1 MCIVRKAG
9 VERQFKEIMNLQ
21 QTDLNPIIYGHAPQP
36 LLVVLSGPSGVG
48 KDSALMRM
56 RELGFPFHFVVTAT
70 DRAQRP
76 GEINGVDYHFVAT
89 AEFEQMIADQELLE
103 WARVYND
110 YKGIPKWDVRNA
122 LSSGKDVI
130 LRIDVQG
137 VATVKKLAP
146 EAVTIF
152 MAPSSIDDLRQRLQW
167 RRTDAPQQIEERL
180 AKAESE
186 IEQIGLF
193 DYVVINHADRLDTAV
208 GQIRSIIFAEKQ
220 RVRPRRVQL

>member
-1 MCIVRKAG
+1 MEH
-9 VERQFKEIMNLQ
+9 ERA
-21 QTDLNPIIYGHAPQP
+21 DLNPIIFGRPPEP
-36 LLVVLSGPSGVG
+36 LLVILSGPSGVG

-70 DRAQRP
+70 DRPQRP

-103 WARVYND
+103 WARVYSD

-137 VATVKKLAP
+137 AATVKKLAP
-146 EAVTIF
+146 QAVTIF
-152 MAPSSIDDLRQRLQW
+152 MAPSSLDDLRQRLQW
-167 RRTDAPQQIEERL
+167 RRTDTETQIVERL

-186 IEQIGLF
+186 MQRIDEF
-193 DYVVINHADRLDTAV
+193 DYVVINHAQQLDTAV

-220 RVRPRRVQL
+220 RVRPRRVQI

>member
-1 MCIVRKAG
+1 MD
-9 VERQFKEIMNLQ
+9 Q
-21 QTDLNPIIYGHAPQP
+21 QRLNPIIFGQPPEP
-36 LLVVLSGPSGVG
+36 LLVILSGPSGVG

-76 GEINGVDYHFVAT
+76 GEIDGVDYHFLAT
-89 AEFEQMIADQELLE
+89 AEFERLIAAQELLE
-103 WARVYND
+103 WARVYKD

-137 VATVKKLAP
+137 TATVKQLAP
-146 EAVTIF
+146 QAVTIF
-152 MAPSSIDDLRQRLQW
+152 LAPSSFDELRERLQT
-167 RRTDAPQQIEERL
+167 RRTDSPRQIEERL
-180 AKAESE
+180 AKAAWEM
-186 IEQIGLF
+186 EQMAHF
-193 DYVVINHADRLDTAV
+193 DYVVVNPAAQLDTAV

-220 RVRPRRVQL
+220 RVIPRRVQL

>member
-1 MCIVRKAG
+1 MPIGEARMNG
-9 VERQFKEIMNLQ
+9 ERS
-21 QTDLNPIIYGHAPQP
+21 DLNPIIYGRPPEP

-70 DRAQRP
+70 DRPQRP
-76 GEINGVDYHFVAT
+76 GEIDGVDYHFVST
-89 AEFEQMIADQELLE
+89 ARFEQMIADQELLE

-122 LSSGKDVI
+122 LNSGRDVI

-137 VATVKKLAP
+137 VATIKKLAP
-146 EAVTIF
+146 AALTIF
-152 MAPSSIDDLRQRLQW
+152 MAPSSFEELHDRLKT
-167 RRTDAPQQIEERL
+167 RRTDAPHQIEERL
-180 AKAESE
+180 AKAASE
-186 IEQIGLF
+186 MEQIHLF
-193 DYVVINHADRLDTAV
+193 YYVVVNPAAQLDTAV

>member
-1 MCIVRKAG
+1 MK
-9 VERQFKEIMNLQ
+9 RQDEF
-21 QTDLNPIIYGHAPQP
+21 NPIIFGHPPEP

-70 DRAQRP
+70 DRPQRP
-76 GEINGVDYHFVAT
+76 GEINGVDYHFVTT
-89 AEFEQMIADQELLE
+89 ADFEQMIADEELLE

-122 LSSGKDVI
+122 LGSGKDVI

-137 VATVKKLAP
+137 VATIRKLAP
-146 EAVTIF
+146 TAVTIF

-167 RRTDAPQQIEERL
+167 RRTDSSNQIEERL
-180 AKAESE
+180 AKAKWEM
-186 IEQIGLF
+186 EQIDLF
-193 DYVVINHADRLDTAV
+193 DYVVINHADQLDTAV

-220 RVRPRRVQL
+220 RVYPRRVKL